1 MLTKRE
7 AEMSFDD
14 FINNTL
20 KVFFNPNSAKEATE
34 LLGKVSQ
41 LGICS
46 EEDMKQL
53 KNIYESL
60 TDTKLNVGPNPS
72 SKSTKIEIKD
82 GSDIPPITN
91 ISDSIINKKEEA
103 KSRLQS
109 FKTIGIKEY
118 NNCGNSLDKM
128 HLHSKDVL
136 RKTHPWSK
144 EEWQKEP
151 KPPKIT
157 NITPETLPNLDS
169 LTKNSLDRKLER
181 LNLITEVLDKALELY
196 TKLQDSSP
204 ATEENRILERMFS
217 QAISTA
223 KYVVALNR
231 IKFDPKLH

>member
-7 AEMSFDD
+7 AETSFDD

-20 KVFFNPNSAKEATE
+20 KVFFNPNSAKEATD

-46 EEDMKQL
+46 EEDINQL

-91 ISDSIINKKEEA
+91 INDSITSKKEEA

-109 FKTIGIKEY
+109 FKTIGNKEY
-118 NNCGNSLDKM
+118 NNFGGMFDKM
-128 HLHSKDVL
+128 HLHGKDGL
-136 RKTHPWSK
+136 RRTHPWK
-144 EEWQKEP
+144 KDKWEKEP
-151 KPPKIT
+151 KPPQVT
-157 NITPETLPNLDS
+157 NITPEALPNLDS
-169 LTKNSLDRKLER
+169 LTKNPLDRKLEG

-217 QAISTA
+217 QALSTA